1 VKLIR
6 TKRKKMVFEI
16 SLPEK
21 RLLFEVLKL
30 YPLISATHHRL
41 SKTARTAKHDENQ
54 RLLEES
60 LAAQREENR
69 KNVRAMLVEPGR
81 FQAVASGCQ
90 LTLSGPEIEWLLQVL
105 NDVRVGSWIA
115 LGSPDPEQGKMIV
128 FNEKILPHFRMM
140 ELAGAFEAVFL
151 DALSGRTTTE

>member
-1 VKLIR
+1 MKLIR
-6 TKRKKMVFEI
+6 TKREKLAFEI

-41 SKTARTAKHDENQ
+41 SKTARSAQHDENQ

-69 KNVRAMLVEPGR
+69 KNVRTMLDEPGR
-81 FQAVASGCQ
+81 FQAAASGFH

-115 LGSPDPEQGKMIV
+115 LGSPDPEQGKKIV

-140 ELAGAFEAVFL
+140 ELAGAFQMVFL
-151 DALSGRTTTE
+151 DALTVR

>member
-1 VKLIR
+1 MKLIR
-6 TKRKKMVFEI
+6 TRREKLVFEI

-41 SKTARTAKHDENQ
+41 SKTAKTAKHDENQ

-69 KNVRAMLVEPGR
+69 KNVRAMLDKPGR
-81 FQAVASGCQ
+81 FQAAASGFQ

-115 LGSPDPEQGKMIV
+115 LGSPDPEQDKKIV
-128 FNEKILPHFRMM
+128 FNEKILPHFRTM
-140 ELAGAFEAVFL
+140 ELAGAFEMVFL
-151 DALSGRTTTE
+151 DALSGHAPV

>member
-6 TKRKKMVFEI
+6 TKREKFVFAI
-16 SLPEK
+16 SPQEK
-21 RLLFEVLKL
+21 GLLDEVLKI

-41 SKTARTAKHDENQ
+41 SRKSNVVQPNDHQ

-69 KNVRAMLVEPGR
+69 KNVEAMLNQPGH
-81 FQAVASGCQ
+81 FQTTADGSQ
-90 LTLSGPEIEWLLQVL
+90 LTVSGSEIEWLLQVL

-115 LGSPDPEQGKMIV
+115 LGSPDPERDRRIAFNKKMM
-128 FNEKILPHFRMM
+128 PHFRMM
-140 ELAGAFEAVFL
+140 ELAGAFETVFL
-151 DALSGRTTTE
+151 DALSGPAPK

>member
-1 VKLIR
+1 MKLIR
-6 TKRKKMVFEI
+6 TRRDKFVFEI
-16 SLPEK
+16 SLSEK
-21 RLLFEVLKL
+21 RLLFDVLKL

-41 SKTARTAKHDENQ
+41 TKSARTAKHDENQ

-69 KNVRAMLVEPGR
+69 KNVRAMLDEPGR
-81 FQAVASGCQ
+81 FKEMAPGLQ

-115 LGSPDPEQGKMIV
+115 LGSPDPEQGKPFV
-128 FNEKILPHFRMM
+128 FDEKAVIHFRMM
-140 ELAGAFEAVFL
+140 ELAGTFQMVL
-151 DALSGRTTTE
+151 LNALSGRQ